1 MANFDDDTTPIKNAV
16 HAMLDS
22 DNLESHIIPYLM
34 ADLGTSFAS
43 GVGFMGAVNLDPTF
57 MNFTMYELDTDD
69 LTLTFDADPD
79 SIVIDGPFLVL
90 TKSPASRVVA
100 PGTTVNYNITV
111 HNYGSE
117 TAYDVKVLDG
127 MNVGLD
133 GAREFYWTRATLAA
147 DATWTIEY
155 TVNAENA
162 GLYEDLPAIC
172 VYFNT
177 TVASYNPDAPE
188 AWTGASFYAMSAPG
202 YQIQITGSG
211 GWWEGEILGIPTL
224 YVVAGVGG
232 VAIIGVAILLV
243 RRR

>member
-1 MANFDDDTTPIKNAV
+1 
-16 HAMLDS
+16 
-22 DNLESHIIPYLM
+22 M

-43 GVGFMGAVNLDPTF
+43 GIGFMGAVNIDES
-57 MNFTMYELDTDD
+57 FTNYTLFDLDTSD
-69 LTLTFDADPD
+69 LTLTFDANPD
-79 SIVIDGPFLVL
+79 SLTVDGPFLVI
-90 TKSPASRVVA
+90 TKTPASRIVA
-100 PGTTVNYNITV
+100 PGSAVNYNITV
-111 HNYGSE
+111 HNYGTA

-133 GAREFYWTRATLAA
+133 GAREFYWTRSTLAV

-155 TVNAENA
+155 TVTAGNA
-162 GLYEDLPAIC
+162 GLYTDLPAIC

-211 GWWEGEILGIPTL
+211 NWWEGEIFGIPTL
-224 YVVAGVGG
+224 YLTLGVGG